1 MLLLCLMCWLLCADY
16 LRVSCCLVVFCFLMI
31 RRPPRSTRT
40 DTLFP
45 YTTLFRSR
53 WQGLLISLCFAPLLA
68 SVIVRTYGWYTI
80 LSREGIVNESLL
92 FLGII
97 GEPLQL
103 IPSVTG
109 IVIGLTHV
117 LHPYG
122 VLTIMSSLNGINHN
136 LRSEEQTTELQ
147 YLIPISY
154 AVF

>member
-68 SVIVRTYGWYTI
+68 SVIVRTYGWHTI
-80 LSREGIVNESLL
+80 LSREGIVNE
-92 FLGII
+92 
-97 GEPLQL
+97 
-103 IPSVTG
+103 
-109 IVIGLTHV
+109 
-117 LHPYG
+117 
-122 VLTIMSSLNGINHN
+122 
-136 LRSEEQTTELQ
+136 RSEEHTSELQ
-147 YLIPISY
+147 SLMRISY
-154 AVF
+154 AVFCLKKKKLRQIIHTEIQPQYNLIQSTSSMLRPSHIHNHNITHNT